1 MKKRV
6 NYIEILF
13 FLWLQDKILYFILEI
28 IRNQT
33 MNFIQECDIHLKKC
47 IHFIETLADLQKDS
61 TQTSKNKLEQL
72 KVKLFLFSSFIFEI
86 HFYRL
91 NILKF

>member
-1 MKKRV
+1 
-6 NYIEILF
+6 
-13 FLWLQDKILYFILEI
+13 
-28 IRNQT
+28 

-72 KVKLFLFSSFIFEI
+72 KVKLFLFPSFIFEI